1 LKTAK
6 NLWPQLISWQN
17 MLLALKRCRRRKR
30 YSKAAAEFDFDSMNN
45 LLALQRE
52 LIAMTWEPGEYHH
65 FQITDPKPRKISAAP
80 FRDRVVHHAIVNV
93 LEPIFEKRFIHDSY
107 ACRRGKGTHRGIL
120 RAQQFLRR
128 YGWTLKT
135 DVVRF
140 FPTIDHELLLS
151 RLARVV
157 RDADMMCLITKVI
170 NSGRG
175 ILDDEAPRFVFP
187 GDDLFSQLRPRG
199 LPIGNLTSQFFANVY
214 LDSLDHF
221 IREDLRVP
229 GYVRYADDVV
239 LFGNSRAQ
247 MWEYRAA
254 IERFASGLRLRLH
267 DLKTHVAPATLPLNF
282 LGMRIS
288 RDQIRLRSQG
298 VRRFTRRLKRMQ
310 RALELGTCTFADI
323 RTSIRAWL
331 AHCGQANSTGL
342 IRRVLQRLRVRRRT
356 PN

>member
-1 LKTAK
+1 
-6 NLWPQLISWQN
+6 

-30 YSKAAAEFDFDSMNN
+30 YSQAAAEFDFDSMNN
-45 LLALQRE
+45 LLALHRE
-52 LIAMTWEPGEYHH
+52 LVAATWEPGEYHH

-93 LEPIFEKRFIHDSY
+93 LEPIFDKRFIHDSY

-128 YGWTLKT
+128 YQWTLKT
-135 DVVRF
+135 DIVRF
-140 FPTIDHELLLS
+140 FPTIDHELLL
-151 RLARVV
+151 LLLTRVI
-157 RDADMMCLITKVI
+157 RDADMIGLITKVI
-170 NSGRG
+170 DSGRG

-229 GYVRYADDVV
+229 GYVRYADDLV

-247 MWEYRAA
+247 MWEYREA

-267 DLKTHVAPATLPLNF
+267 DRKTHVAPATQPLNF
-282 LGMRIS
+282 LGMRIH

-298 VRRFTRRLKRMQ
+298 LRRFTRRIKRMQ
-310 RALELGTCTFADI
+310 QGLDSGACTFADV
-323 RTSIRAWL
+323 RRSIRAWL
-331 AHCGQANSTGL
+331 AHCGQANSQGIVRT
-342 IRRVLQRLRVRRRT
+342 VLQRVRLRRRRQAST
-356 PN
+356 P